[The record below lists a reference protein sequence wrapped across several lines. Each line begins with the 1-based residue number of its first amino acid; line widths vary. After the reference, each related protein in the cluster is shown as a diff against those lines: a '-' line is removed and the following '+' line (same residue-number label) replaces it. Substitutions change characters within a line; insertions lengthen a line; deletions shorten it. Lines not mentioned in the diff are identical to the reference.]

1 MTKFNQEKLQDLINN
16 TSNLKDCVD
25 VPYLANATFEDE
37 DELLEALQDYVNSE
51 EIIYYSRAIEYLSDN
66 DPSLRESMELA
77 QDMCCELSSL
87 TSETLATLHYQDALN
102 EELGSLD
109 LSECF
114 EEGEENDE

>member
-1 MTKFNQEKLQDLINN
+1 MTKFNQEKLQELIDN

-51 EIIYYSRAIEYLSDN
+51 EIIGYSRAIEYLSNN

-77 QDMCCELSSL
+77 QDMGFDMQNLS
-87 TSETLATLHYQDALN
+87 SETLANLHYQNALN
-102 EELGSLD
+102 EELGTLD

-114 EEGEENDE
+114 EEGE